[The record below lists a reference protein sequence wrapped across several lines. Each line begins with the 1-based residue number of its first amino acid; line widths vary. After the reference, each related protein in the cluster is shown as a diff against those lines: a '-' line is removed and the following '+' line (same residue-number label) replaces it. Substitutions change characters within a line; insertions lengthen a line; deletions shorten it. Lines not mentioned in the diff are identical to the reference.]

1 MRNGDLFDYLTPYI
15 RYLKPLISGNQPND
29 TRMKILA
36 MPDFYRK
43 AIATFLVSIW
53 ILAFG
58 WTPPGFGAT
67 GAEAI
72 TSLIGAEDSLLVA
85 DPDGRI
91 IISKNDTQ
99 KLIPAS
105 ILKIFTSLTA
115 LHYLGPDHRYRTE
128 FFIDDNF
135 NLKIKGF
142 GDPLLISEIVRD
154 IARLLAALLGR
165 ATVINDV
172 IVDDSYFSQPLTIPG
187 ISSSSQ
193 PYDAPNGALCVNFNT
208 VFFKHTKSG
217 YISSEPQTP
226 LLPFAEKKIRK
237 RKEKAG
243 RIVLSH
249 VEKENTVYAGNLFEY
264 FLKQDGVQV
273 NGDVR
278 PGTVNHDRDKLI
290 FRYTSRFTLT
300 EIIAKLLAHSNN
312 FTTNQLFISAGI
324 EVFSPPGNL
333 EKGVAAALAY
343 ASKELKIDDMTLV
356 EGSGVSRQNKVSAR
370 QMMRILAA
378 FEPNFVLLRQQG
390 RDFYKTG
397 TLSGVN
403 TRAGYIASQN
413 GGRYRYVVMVNT
425 PGKSTRPIMR
435 RLLRFLE

>member
-1 MRNGDLFDYLTPYI
+1 VVF
-15 RYLKPLISGNQPND
+15 
-29 TRMKILA
+29 
-36 MPDFYRK
+36 
-43 AIATFLVSIW
+43 FLGVS
-53 ILAFG
+53 A
-58 WTPPGFGAT
+58 GFGT
-67 GAEAI
+67 VGPEAI

-105 ILKIFTSLTA
+105 ILKIYTSLTA

-135 NLKIKGF
+135 DLKIKGF
-142 GDPLLISEIVRD
+142 GDPLLISEVVRD

-165 ATVINDV
+165 ATVINDL

-208 VFFKHTKSG
+208 VFFKHSNSG

-226 LLPFAEKKIRK
+226 LLPYAEKRIRN
-237 RKEKAG
+237 RKKMAG
-243 RIVLSH
+243 RIVLSNI
-249 VEKENTVYAGNLFEY
+249 EKENTIYAGKLFEY

-273 NGDVR
+273 SGDVR
-278 PGTVNHDRDKLI
+278 PGKVYPTRDKLI
-290 FRYTSRFTLT
+290 FRYTSRFSLT
-300 EIIAKLLAHSNN
+300 EIISKLLEHSNN
-312 FTTNQLFISAGI
+312 FTTNQLLISAGI
-324 EVFSPPGNL
+324 EAFSPPGNL

-343 ASKELKIDDMTLV
+343 ASEELKIEDMAIV
-356 EGSGVSRQNKVSAR
+356 EGSGVSRQNRVSAR
-370 QMMRILAA
+370 QMMRILEA

-397 TLSGVN
+397 TLYGVN
-403 TRAGYIASQN
+403 TRAGYIAGQN

-425 PGKSTRPIMR
+425 RGKSTRPIMR